1 MELLRET
8 CESVEL
14 GLIHKPQATPPRTT
28 TSISS
33 KRRTL
38 TPPARPQTPN
48 PLTDNQFIFSVNF
61 EEAPA
66 LTGAY
71 QVEGCEGTS
80 PVLE

>member
-1 MELLRET
+1 MAAAVSRSIRRASAEGVVVLL
-8 CESVEL
+8 
-14 GLIHKPQATPPRTT
+14 
-28 TSISS
+28 
-33 KRRTL
+33 
-38 TPPARPQTPN
+38 PQTPN